1 MYVLSIVR
9 AINNMSDPT
18 MLQIASAIVF
28 MVVVLIVI
36 STSIVPKLR
45 SFTSS
50 KVKRGTVSHKGL
62 SGSYSTHLK
71 PEDVL
76 GNILTKYL
84 TLPKE
89 TQVAMCI
96 KHIELWKEL
105 FVETEMYFET
115 AALKVDELKIKPN
128 NVSHSIGAS
137 ISNPSPTNNARPLGG
152 YQSKYNAA
160 PNVAV

>member
-1 MYVLSIVR
+1 MFVLSIVR

-28 MVVVLIVI
+28 LVVVLIVL
-36 STSIVPKLR
+36 STSILPKLFA
-45 SFTSS
+45 FTGS
-50 KVKRGTVSHKGL
+50 KGKRGTVSHKGL

-89 TQVAMCI
+89 TQAEMCI
-96 KHIELWKEL
+96 KHIDLWKEL
-105 FVETEMYFET
+105 FVETEMYFEA
-115 AALKVDELKIKPN
+115 AALKVDELKMKPR
-128 NVSHSIGAS
+128 NVSHSLGAS
-137 ISNPSPTNNARPLGG
+137 ISNPLPTSNVRPLGG
-152 YQSKYNAA
+152 YLSKYNAA